1 MVFRAEPS
9 SHVGLE
15 RMSCPGQFGSES
27 GRSQQHKPSWIH
39 GERRDLEAARKT
51 PSRRGWDTSERSAIA
66 AASRRAASTFAL
78 LPAEPAVPG
87 AASRE
92 SELALN
98 QLVLAQGR
106 MPEATEVSENLS
118 LEVKARKSSSSN
130 FPLRLQGTGS
140 VVCARLRLIWIFII
154 WAISSWFRR
163 GPAPQEQSSAG
174 GTPRAPSRNLF
185 PKDTLMDLYV
195 YISEH
200 EHFTDF
206 NVSSALFWQKRDLV
220 YGDWTSGENADG
232 CYEHYGEVDISQ
244 SVQQNG
250 SIYIH
255 VYFTKSGFH
264 PDPRQKNLYRRLATV
279 HTSRMINKYKRRRFQ
294 KTKNLLTGE
303 TEADPEMIKRAED
316 YGPVEV
322 ISHWHPNLTIN
333 MVDDHTPWVKGS
345 VPPPLDQYVKFDAV
359 SGDYYPILYFNDYW
373 NLQKDYFPIN
383 ETLQRLP
390 FRLSFCPLSLWRWQL
405 YAAQSTKSPWNF
417 LGEDL
422 YEQSDEEQD
431 SVKVA
436 LLETNPYLLALTI
449 IVSIVHSIFEFLAF
463 KNDIQFWNSRQSLEG
478 LSVRSVFFGVFQSL
492 VVLLYILDNETNF
505 VVQVSVFIG
514 LLIDLWKITK
524 VMDVRLDRENK
535 VAGVFPRLTFKDKS
549 TYIESSTKVYDDMA
563 FRYLSWILFPLL
575 GCYAVYSL
583 LYLEHKGW
591 YSWVLSMLYGFLLTF
606 GFITMTPQLFI
617 NYKLKSVAHLPWRM
631 LTYKALNTFID
642 DLFAFVIKM
651 PMMYRI
657 GCLRDDVVFFIYL
670 YQRWIYRVD
679 LTRINEFGI
688 SGEDQVS
695 QTTPSPALPDAGPC
709 LKQSP
714 SRLVPV
720 PAGSHP
726 ILPVPV
732 SGWAQGTW
740 SFSPPRRQQ
749 PTGIR
754 DLEQRADLGR
764 AWSRFPLQQGS
775 CPTG

>member
-1 MVFRAEPS
+1 MAPAQPSPPCHLWTSSPWRAGLGSGGFRNYLPREGPFRQTAA
-9 SHVGLE
+9 L
-15 RMSCPGQFGSES
+15 QS
-27 GRSQQHKPSWIH
+27 GPCHRP
-39 GERRDLEAARKT
+39 
-51 PSRRGWDTSERSAIA
+51 
-66 AASRRAASTFAL
+66 
-78 LPAEPAVPG
+78 
-87 AASRE
+87 
-92 SELALN
+92 
-98 QLVLAQGR
+98 LVLSPVDASCVLAAVTSNGSIGR
-106 MPEATEVSENLS
+106 DPPA
-118 LEVKARKSSSSN
+118 
-130 FPLRLQGTGS
+130 GTQPQNPPPQPAPNAWQVIKG
-140 VVCARLRLIWIFII
+140 VLFRIFVI

-163 GPAPQEQSSAG
+163 GPAPQDQTGPG
-174 GTPRAPSRNLF
+174 GAPRVASRNLF
-185 PKDTLMDLYV
+185 PKDTLMNLHV

-206 NVSSALFWQKRDLV
+206 NATSALFWEQHDLV

-232 CYEHYGEVDISQ
+232 CYEHFAELDIPQ

-264 PDPRQKNLYRRLATV
+264 PHGKLNLENRRLFAP
-279 HTSRMINKYKRRRFQ
+279 HGMINKYKRRRFQ

-316 YGPVEV
+316 YGPVEG
-322 ISHWHPNLTIN
+322 ISHWHPNITIN
-333 MVDDHTPWVKGS
+333 IVDDHTPWVKGS

-359 SGDYYPILYFNDYW
+359 SGDYYPIIYFNDYW
-373 NLQKDYFPIN
+373 NLQKDYYPIN
-383 ETLQRLP
+383 ESLASLP
-390 FRLSFCPLSLWRWQL
+390 LRVSFCPLSLWRWQL

-417 LGEDL
+417 LGDEL

-449 IVSIVHSIFEFLAF
+449 IVSIVHSVFEFLAF

-478 LSVRSVFFGVFQSL
+478 LSVRSVFFGVFQSF

-514 LLIDLWKITK
+514 VLIDLWKITK
-524 VMDVRLDRENK
+524 VMDVRLDREHR
-535 VAGVFPRLTFKDKS
+535 VAGIFPCPTFKDKS

-563 FRYLSWILFPLL
+563 FWDLSWILFPLL

-591 YSWVLSMLYGFLLTF
+591 YSWVLSMLYGFLL

-651 PMMYRI
+651 PVMYRI

-679 LTRINEFGI
+679 PTRVNEFGM
-688 SGEDQVS
+688 SGEDPAAAALVAQAP
-695 QTTPSPALPDAGPC
+695 TAAGALAPSAPTLLGGTLC
-709 LKQSP
+709 
-714 SRLVPV
+714 
-720 PAGSHP
+720 
-726 ILPVPV
+726 
-732 SGWAQGTW
+732 SGFLLAV
-740 SFSPPRRQQ
+740 
-749 PTGIR
+749 
-754 DLEQRADLGR
+754 
-764 AWSRFPLQQGS
+764 
-775 CPTG
+775 

>member
-1 MVFRAEPS
+1 AAAAGNPRA
-9 SHVGLE
+9 GGAAIGCR
-15 RMSCPGQFGSES
+15 RM
-27 GRSQQHKPSWIH
+27 
-39 GERRDLEAARKT
+39 T
-51 PSRRGWDTSERSAIA
+51 SRRGGGGVTSNGGGEA
-66 AASRRAASTFAL
+66 AAGETQRQQ
-78 LPAEPAVPG
+78 PAPNAW
-87 AASRE
+87 
-92 SELALN
+92 
-98 QLVLAQGR
+98 QVLKGVLFR
-106 MPEATEVSENLS
+106 
-118 LEVKARKSSSSN
+118 
-130 FPLRLQGTGS
+130 
-140 VVCARLRLIWIFII
+140 IFII

-279 HTSRMINKYKRRRFQ
+279 HTSRSTAPSRRTRR
-294 KTKNLLTGE
+294 TKNLLTGE

-345 VPPPLDQYVKFDAV
+345 VPPPLDQYVKFDAI

-383 ETLQRLP
+383 ESLQRLP

-449 IVSIVHSIFEFLAF
+449 VVSIVHSIFEFLAF
-463 KNDIQFWNSRQSLEG
+463 KNGQWG
-478 LSVRSVFFGVFQSL
+478 LGGG
-492 VVLLYILDNETNF
+492 Y
-505 VVQVSVFIG
+505 
-514 LLIDLWKITK
+514 
-524 VMDVRLDRENK
+524 
-535 VAGVFPRLTFKDKS
+535 
-549 TYIESSTKVYDDMA
+549 
-563 FRYLSWILFPLL
+563 
-575 GCYAVYSL
+575 
-583 LYLEHKGW
+583 
-591 YSWVLSMLYGFLLTF
+591 

-617 NYKLKSVAHLPWRM
+617 NYKLQSVAHLPWRM
-631 LTYKALNTFID
+631 LSYKALNTFID
-642 DLFAFVIKM
+642 DLFAFVIRM
-651 PMMYRI
+651 PIMYRI

-679 LTRINEFGI
+679 PTRVNEFGV
-688 SGEDQVS
+688 SGEQQQQQQQQRVP
-695 QTTPSPALPDAGPC
+695 TPPALPP
-709 LKQSP
+709 
-714 SRLVPV
+714 
-720 PAGSHP
+720 
-726 ILPVPV
+726 
-732 SGWAQGTW
+732 T
-740 SFSPPRRQQ
+740 PPQ
-749 PTGIR
+749 
-754 DLEQRADLGR
+754 DKKKD
-764 AWSRFPLQQGS
+764 
-775 CPTG
+775 

>member
-1 MVFRAEPS
+1 MAAPGTEVAAAAGPAP
-9 SHVGLE
+9 G
-15 RMSCPGQFGSES
+15 PGQVTSNGSA
-27 GRSQQHKPSWIH
+27 G
-39 GERRDLEAARKT
+39 GGEAA
-51 PSRRGWDTSERSAIA
+51 A
-66 AASRRAASTFAL
+66 AETQRQQ
-78 LPAEPAVPG
+78 PAPNAWQVIKG
-87 AASRE
+87 
-92 SELALN
+92 
-98 QLVLAQGR
+98 VLFR
-106 MPEATEVSENLS
+106 
-118 LEVKARKSSSSN
+118 
-130 FPLRLQGTGS
+130 
-140 VVCARLRLIWIFII
+140 IFII

-345 VPPPLDQYVKFDAV
+345 VPPPLDQYVKFDAI

-449 IVSIVHSIFEFLAF
+449 VVSIVHSIFEFLAF

-535 VAGVFPRLTFKDKS
+535 VAGVFPRVTFKDKS

-679 LTRINEFGI
+679 LTRVNEFGV

-695 QTTPSPALPDAGPC
+695 PRPPCPAAPHDAARRGPPSPRGGETTRGQEEGLTNPPSLGFYQTRRPRRAPDGGSGRAGCIFPPPPHHPRDWGVGGWPPGPPRERSGSPPLCFTSPWSRQRCALHPIVPVC
-709 LKQSP
+709 RTVSRRRLFHKELIEPQQPP
-714 SRLVPV
+714 SRFASGPPSPLGSGPAAAPGPV
-720 PAGSHP
+720 PAPAPDPG
-726 ILPVPV
+726 
-732 SGWAQGTW
+732 G
-740 SFSPPRRQQ
+740 
-749 PTGIR
+749 
-754 DLEQRADLGR
+754 
-764 AWSRFPLQQGS
+764 
-775 CPTG
+775 